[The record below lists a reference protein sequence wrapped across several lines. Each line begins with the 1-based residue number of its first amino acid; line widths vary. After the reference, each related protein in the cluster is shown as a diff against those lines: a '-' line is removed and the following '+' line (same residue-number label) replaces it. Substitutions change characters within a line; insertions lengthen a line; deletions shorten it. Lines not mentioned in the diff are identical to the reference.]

1 MGPPGARLEEA
12 ELTAASTFPTAASG
26 DALEFRILGLLQV
39 VLDGRVVEL
48 RAAKVRTLL
57 GMLLISPNQVVA
69 ADRLAEGLWSDDRPD
84 SAVNT
89 LQGYMSQLRR
99 ALGGDPIQ
107 TRSPGYLLGVDEKHI
122 DAVRFERLLDEGRR
136 ARARGDPNRAAFL
149 LAQALELWRGE
160 ALADFT
166 YAEWAQTAI
175 ARLQELRLVATEE
188 WIEARLDLGEHRE
201 VLAELDAL
209 VSVHPLRER
218 LWAARI
224 LAFYRSGRQ
233 ADALRAYQELRRT
246 LGEELGIA
254 PSPALAALEESVLCQ
269 QASLEWRPRHSLW
282 RFPVARSTFVGR
294 DQELKELKKLV
305 EETGLL
311 SVVGAGGIGKTRL
324 AMEVAGAL
332 SGDYEEVRLAE
343 LAALTDPALVVPE
356 IARACDVGE
365 ENGRALLD
373 TLVDA
378 LRMRHLLLVLDNCE
392 HLVEAAAVV
401 VDAILRGAPNV
412 SILATSR
419 QPLRI
424 PGERIWRAPSLPVP
438 LTDNLSPES
447 LLSFDSVRLF
457 ATRAADIDAR
467 FMMTSESASAVAQLC
482 RRLDGIPLA
491 LELAAARI
499 ATLSPAQIAARLD
512 DRFRLLRG
520 GSRAA
525 LPRHQTLSAAV
536 EWSFDLCSPPEQRLF
551 RRLSVFA
558 GGFTLAA
565 AEAICADDLLPHDD
579 ILDVLAGLVDRSLV
593 LIDPSGEEPRFD
605 LLETLR
611 AFGAERL
618 STTAEERGVQ
628 GRHLQF
634 YSDLATS
641 AEAGIRRVRR
651 PEASR
656 SQHAWLDLLE
666 LEHDNL
672 RAGLAHAA
680 GTEDAVRLAA
690 ALGRF
695 WDLRN
700 HFTEGQA
707 WLSRALAEP
716 SGEGNDCRLKGLN
729 ALATL
734 LIRSGEYE
742 KAQALFDAALQG
754 ATHLGD
760 EELMA
765 TAMTGLGGLAGFRTE
780 LALSRQLHEDA
791 LAKWRALDDDYGV
804 AWALGSLSW
813 VASNQCDFH
822 VARQLQEQSL
832 SIRRAIGDEQGVAW
846 SLASLA
852 RVEMAQGD
860 HAEGR
865 RHLEEAVTMCGRL
878 GYQSDMLV
886 AQIHF
891 GELERASG
899 NSVRARSLL
908 EESAA
913 LARRIGSRHLTLWSL
928 LYLAGVV
935 QEQGEHAH
943 VDHLL
948 AEAMSLATAL
958 PSKLAVAQGLEIK
971 AQSALVDND
980 YQRARRFL
988 GAAVAL
994 RDSIGAS
1001 VPPYRQEEHNRMHAL
1016 IRSGLSK
1023 ASAAEVADEDV
1034 EWKPQVELND
1044 LAMLIAEAERDPCP
1058 QELG

>member
-1 MGPPGARLEEA
+1 M
-12 ELTAASTFPTAASG
+12 
-26 DALEFRILGLLQV
+26 EFRILGLLEV
-39 VLDGRVVEL
+39 VLDGRALEL
-48 RAAKVRTLL
+48 RAAKVRALL
-57 GMLLISPNQVVA
+57 GMLLISPNRVVSIE
-69 ADRLAEGLWSDDRPD
+69 RLAEGLWGYDHPP

-89 LQGYMSQLRR
+89 LQGYMSQLRK
-99 ALGGDPIQ
+99 ALRGDSIQ
-107 TRSPGYLLGVDEKHI
+107 TRSPGYLLAVDEDRI
-122 DAVRFERLLDEGRR
+122 DAIRFERLLDEGRR
-136 ARARGDPNRAAFL
+136 ARASGHPNRAVSVL
-149 LAQALELWRGE
+149 GQALGLWRGE

-175 ARLQELRLVATEE
+175 ARLQEQRLVATEE
-188 WIEARLDLGEHRE
+188 WIEARLELGEHSE
-201 VLAELDAL
+201 VLAELDGL
-209 VSVHPLRER
+209 VTAHPLRER

-224 LAFYRSGRQ
+224 LALYRSGRQ
-233 ADALRAYQELRRT
+233 ADALRAYQELRRA

-254 PSPALAALEESVLCQ
+254 PSPALAALEESVLRQ
-269 QASLEWRPRHSLW
+269 RASLEWRPGDRLSHL
-282 RFPVARSTFVGR
+282 PVARSTFVGR
-294 DQELKELKKLV
+294 DQELIELKKLV
-305 EETGLL
+305 QETALL
-311 SVVGAGGIGKTRL
+311 TVVGAGGIGKTRL
-324 AMEVAGAL
+324 AVEVAGAL

-356 IARACDVGE
+356 IARACDVRE
-365 ENGRALLD
+365 ETGRALLD

-392 HLVEAAAVV
+392 HLVETAAGVA
-401 VDAILRGAPNV
+401 DAILRGAPHV

-424 PGERIWRAPSLPVP
+424 EGERVWRVPSLPVP
-438 LTDNLSPES
+438 LTDNLAPES

-467 FMMTSESASAVAQLC
+467 FKMTPENASAVAQLC

-525 LPRHQTLSAAV
+525 MPRHQTLSAAV
-536 EWSFDLCSPPEQRLF
+536 EWSYDLCSMPEQCLF

-558 GGFTLAA
+558 GGFSLAA
-565 AEAICADDLLPHDD
+565 AEAICADDLLPNDD
-579 ILDVLAGLVDRSLV
+579 ILDRLAGLVDRSLV
-593 LIDPSGEEPRFD
+593 LVHLSGGEPRYD

-611 AFGAERL
+611 AFGSERL
-618 STTAEERGVQ
+618 SATGERRAVQ
-628 GRHLQF
+628 DRHLQF
-634 YSDLATS
+634 YFDLATR
-641 AEAGIRRVRR
+641 AEAGIRRARG
-651 PEASR
+651 PEASHA

-672 RAGLAHAA
+672 RAGLMHAV
-680 GTEDAVRLAA
+680 GTEDGIRLAA

-700 HFTEGQA
+700 HFTEGQG
-707 WLSRALAEP
+707 WLLRALAAP
-716 SGEGNDCRLKGLN
+716 GGEADHHRLQGLN

-734 LIRSGEYE
+734 LIRSGQYV
-742 KAQALFDAALQG
+742 KAQELFNEALQG
-754 ATHLGD
+754 ATRLGD

-765 TAMTGLGGLAGFRTE
+765 TALTGLGGLAGFRTE

-791 LAKWRALDDDYGV
+791 LEKWRAVEDDYGV

-813 VASNQCDFH
+813 VASNQCDFV

-832 SIRRAIGDEQGVAW
+832 AIRRAIGDEQGVAW

-852 RVEMAQGD
+852 RVAMAQGD

-899 NSVRARSLL
+899 NLDRARSLL

-913 LARRIGSRHLTLWSL
+913 LARRIGSQHLTLWSL

-935 QEQGEHAH
+935 QEQGEHAYADRL
-943 VDHLL
+943 V
-948 AEAMSLATAL
+948 AEAISLATAL
-958 PSKLAVAQGLEIK
+958 QNKLAVAQGLEIK
-971 AQSALVDND
+971 AHSALLAND
-980 YQRARRFL
+980 YQRASRLL
-988 GAAVAL
+988 GAAGSL
-994 RDSIGAS
+994 RASIGAS
-1001 VPPYRQEEHNRMHAL
+1001 VPPYRQQEHNRMSEL
-1016 IRSGLSK
+1016 IRSRMGE
-1023 ASAAEVADEDV
+1023 ASTAEAADDDLML
-1034 EWKPQVELND
+1034 KRQVEFND
-1044 LAMLIAEAERDPCP
+1044 LAMLIAEAERGPRP
-1058 QELG
+1058 QDVGSHDRAQDGERRLSQ

>member
-1 MGPPGARLEEA
+1 M
-12 ELTAASTFPTAASG
+12 
-26 DALEFRILGLLQV
+26 EFRILGPLEV
-39 VLDGRVVEL
+39 VLGGRAVVL
-48 RAAKVRTLL
+48 RAAKVRALL
-57 GMLLISPNQVVA
+57 GMLLLSPDQVVS
-69 ADRLAEGLWSDDRPD
+69 ADRLADGLWGDHRPD

-89 LQGYMSQLRR
+89 LQGYISQLRK
-99 ALGGDPIQ
+99 ALGGDPPIQ
-107 TRSPGYLLGVDEKHI
+107 TRSPGYVLAVDEDRI
-122 DAVRFERLLDEGRR
+122 DASRFERLLDEGRR
-136 ARARGDPNRAAFL
+136 ARAGGDPERSVTV

-175 ARLQELRLVATEE
+175 ARLHELRIVATEE
-188 WIEARLDLGEHRE
+188 WIEARLDLGEHSE

-209 VSVHPLRER
+209 VTAHPLRER

-224 LAFYRSGRQ
+224 LALYRSGRQ
-233 ADALRAYQELRRT
+233 ADALRAYQELRRN

-254 PSPALAALEESVLCQ
+254 PSPALAALDESVLRQ
-269 QASLEWRPRHSLW
+269 HASLEWRPRHRLW
-282 RFPVARSTFVGR
+282 HLPVARSTFVGR

-305 EETGLL
+305 EETALL
-311 SVVGAGGIGKTRL
+311 TVVGAGGIGKTRL
-324 AMEVAGAL
+324 AVEVAGAL

-356 IARACDVGE
+356 IARACEVRE
-365 ENGRALLD
+365 ETGRALLD

-378 LRMRHLLLVLDNCE
+378 LQRRHVLLVLDNCE
-392 HLVEAAAVV
+392 HLVETAAGVA
-401 VDAILRGAPNV
+401 DAILRGAPYV
-412 SILATSR
+412 TILATSR

-424 PGERIWRAPSLPVP
+424 AGERVWRAPSLPVP
-438 LTDNLSPES
+438 LTDNLAPES

-457 ATRAADIDAR
+457 ATRAADTDAR
-467 FMMTSESASAVAQLC
+467 FTMTPESASAVAQLC

-536 EWSFDLCSPPEQRLF
+536 EWSYDLCSAPEQRLF
-551 RRLSVFA
+551 PRLSVFA

-579 ILDVLAGLVDRSLV
+579 ILDLLAGLVDRSLV
-593 LIDPSGEEPRFD
+593 LIGFSGEEPRYD

-611 AFGAERL
+611 AFGSERL
-618 STTAEERGVQ
+618 STTGERGAVQ
-628 GRHLQF
+628 ARHLKF
-634 YSDLATS
+634 YSDLATR
-641 AEAGIRRVRR
+641 AEAGIRRVPG
-651 PEASR
+651 PEASHA

-672 RAGLAHAA
+672 RAALMHAA
-680 GTEDAVRLAA
+680 GTEDAVPLAA
-690 ALGRF
+690 ALGKF

-700 HFTEGQA
+700 HFTEGET
-707 WLSRALAEP
+707 WLLRALAAPIDEA
-716 SGEGNDCRLKGLN
+716 DHHRLKGLN

-734 LIRSGEYE
+734 LIRSGQYV
-742 KAQALFDAALQG
+742 KAQELFKEALQG
-754 ATHLGD
+754 ATRLGD

-765 TAMTGLGGLAGFRTE
+765 TALTGLGGLAGFRTE
-780 LALSRQLHEDA
+780 LALSWQLHEDA
-791 LAKWRALDDDYGV
+791 LEKWRAVEDDYGV

-813 VASNQCDFH
+813 VASNQCDFV

-832 SIRRAIGDEQGVAW
+832 LIRRAIGDEQGVAW

-852 RVEMAQGD
+852 RVAIAQGD

-899 NSVRARSLL
+899 NLDRARSLL

-913 LARRIGSRHLTLWSL
+913 LARRIGSQHLTLWSL

-935 QEQGEHAH
+935 QEQGEHAYPDRI
-943 VDHLL
+943 V

-958 PSKLAVAQGLEIK
+958 QNKLAVAQGLEIK
-971 AQSALVDND
+971 AHSALLAND
-980 YQRARRFL
+980 YQRASRLL
-988 GAAVAL
+988 GAAGAL
-994 RDSIGAS
+994 REGIGAS
-1001 VPPYRQEEHNRMHAL
+1001 VPPYRQREHDRMSEL
-1016 IRSGLSK
+1016 IRSRMGE
-1023 ASAAEVADEDV
+1023 ASTAEAADDDV
-1034 EWKPQVELND
+1034 ESELQIELND
-1044 LAMLIAEAERDPCP
+1044 LVMLIVEAERDPRARDVGSHGA
-1058 QELG
+1058 QDDESQLSE